1 MRSESDPKIST
12 GILKNEDGRATRRSG
27 PRKRRRS
34 ARAAGRGPR
43 VIQNDPL
50 MRQKVSAYGMKAE
63 RMVRARS
70 ASEHKRTTRVIMNDE
85 SQ

>member
-12 GILKNEDGRATRRSG
+12 GILENENGRGTRGSG

-43 VIQNDPL
+43 VIKNGPL
-50 MRQKVSAYGMKAE
+50 MRQKMSACGMKGLQAE

-70 ASEHKRTTRVIMNDE
+70 ASDHKRSTRGHDE
-85 SQ
+85 